1 MEAKFLGFFRVLHP
15 MGKQIYKLKLPKKWK
30 IHDVFHVSLLEQN
43 TTKKG
48 QVNDTQ
54 LNFEFK
60 AGNNKEYKVD
70 GIQDSTIYAKKSA
83 R

>member
-1 MEAKFLGFFRVLHP
+1 M
-15 MGKQIYKLKLPKKWK
+15 
-30 IHDVFHVSLLEQN
+30 LEQN

-48 QVNDTQ
+48 RVNDTK

-70 GIQDSTIYAKKSA
+70 GIWDSTVYIRELAE
-83 R
+83 